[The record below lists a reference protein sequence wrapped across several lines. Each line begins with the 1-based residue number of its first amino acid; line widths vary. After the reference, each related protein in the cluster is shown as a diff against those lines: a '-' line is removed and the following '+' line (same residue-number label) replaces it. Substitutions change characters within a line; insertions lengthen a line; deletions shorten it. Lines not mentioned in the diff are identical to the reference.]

1 MTYYLTFILILLQ
14 ELTPNRVTLIG
25 AFFLY
30 LGVIILAFYDLT
42 FTKILPDWLYFLFSV
57 SIFLGQTFDA
67 IDGKHA
73 RNTKRGSPLGQLMDH
88 GCDAITNS
96 CISIYIAQSFIM
108 GTSIS
113 SLVMLQCVV
122 HVIIRYN
129 SLIN

>member
-1 MTYYLTFILILLQ
+1 M
-14 ELTPNRVTLIG
+14 
-25 AFFLY
+25 
-30 LGVIILAFYDLT
+30 T
-42 FTKILPDWLYFLFSV
+42 FTKILPDWIYILFSI

-88 GCDAITNS
+88 GCDSITNS

-108 GTSIS
+108 GSSVS

-122 HVIIRYN
+122 HVRYTNYYNIR
-129 SLIN
+129 